1 MNCYYLKT
9 NNMKN
14 SITLLFLL
22 PTILF
27 AQVKAETKH
36 KVVQKQIVKIAAIK
50 KVNPLPV
57 YEIPEFE
64 GGMTALDSYV
74 ANNFKMSRKDR
85 KKEVEGQIKVRF
97 IIAADGTIKN
107 AKVINGGMSEK
118 LNKEALKVINAMPK
132 WKPGTENGK
141 AVDVL
146 YLYTIQVG

>member
-1 MNCYYLKT
+1 
-9 NNMKN
+9 MKN
-14 SITLLFLL
+14 LITLLFLL

-36 KVVQKQIVKIAAIK
+36 KVAQKQIIK
-50 KVNPLPV
+50 VESIKRVNPLPV
-57 YEIPEFE
+57 YENPEFV
-64 GGMTALDSYV
+64 GGMTALDTYV
-74 ANNFKMSRKDR
+74 ATNFKMSRKDR

-97 IIAADGTIKN
+97 TIAADGSIKN

-118 LNKEALKVINAMPK
+118 LNKEALRVINAMPK

-146 YLYTIQVG
+146 YLYTIEIG